1 VSQPEFI
8 VGTRG
13 SALALTQT
21 GFVVEAL
28 RKAHPSARFE
38 TITIHTEGDRSTAA
52 LSELG
57 GRGVFVIEIE
67 RALLAREIDIAVHS
81 LKDLPADETPRLTI
95 AAVYER
101 EDPRDVLVSRAGV
114 PLDRLPAGA
123 VIGTGSPRRAAQVMA
138 ARPDLRIAD
147 IRGNVDTRLRKV
159 EDGEYDATVLA
170 AAGLSRLGWLDRA
183 TQIFETNQMLP
194 AVGQGALAVQTRADD
209 AAAVAAVGALD
220 HAATRAAVT
229 AERAFERRLGGGCH
243 AAIAAY
249 AVILSA
255 TTPGVILSST
265 APRAQDNT
273 SSSVILSS
281 TPARAR
287 DNAPSQRNLEAG
299 GVGTTPDRGE
309 PRLHLR
315 GLVGDAAG
323 TLLRAEL
330 EGDAADADALG
341 ISLAERLIQQGAGA
355 MLEAAG

>member
-1 VSQPEFI
+1 VSQRTLI

-13 SALALTQT
+13 SSLALTQT
-21 GFVVEAL
+21 GIIVEAL
-28 RKAHPSARFE
+28 RAANPGARFE
-38 TITIHTEGDRSTAA
+38 TRTIQTEGDRSTAS

-67 RALLAREIDIAVHS
+67 RALLASEIDIAVHS
-81 LKDLPADETPRLTI
+81 LKDLPADETAGLVI
-95 AAVYER
+95 AAVHKR

-114 PLDRLPAGA
+114 TLDRLPAGA
-123 VIGTGSPRRAAQVMA
+123 TIGTGSPRRAAQIVA

-159 EDGEYDATVLA
+159 EEGEYDATVLA

-183 TQIFETNQMLP
+183 TQIFETEQMLP

-209 AAAVAAVGALD
+209 PKAVAAVSTLD

-249 AVILSA
+249 AVISK
-255 TTPGVILSST
+255 PSV
-265 APRAQDNT
+265 AQGP
-273 SSSVILSS
+273 S
-281 TPARAR
+281 PERAR
-287 DNAPSQRNLEAG
+287 I
-299 GVGTTPDRGE
+299 
-309 PRLHLR
+309 HIR
-315 GLVGDAAG
+315 GLVGDASG

-341 ISLAERLIQQGAGA
+341 IALAERLIKQGAGTL
-355 MLEAAG
+355 LEAAG